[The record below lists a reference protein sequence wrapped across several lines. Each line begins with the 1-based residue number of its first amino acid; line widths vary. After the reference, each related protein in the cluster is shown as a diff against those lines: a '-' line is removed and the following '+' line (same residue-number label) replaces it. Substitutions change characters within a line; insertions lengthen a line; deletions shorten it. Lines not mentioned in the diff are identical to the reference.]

1 MPKSKSSAELRETV
15 GQLLIIGFDGT
26 EMSPKLETL
35 LREIQPA
42 GVILF
47 SRNIVSVQQTHT
59 LLQSCRGILPPSP
72 FLCVD
77 MEGGLVDRLKKA
89 LEPAPA
95 PAEVFA
101 SGDRKLFRKHGK
113 IIGEECRALGFNVDF
128 APVADLASPA
138 SHSVLAS
145 RVVSANAK
153 EVTRYVREFL
163 AGLKSAGVLGCGK
176 HFPGLGEGK
185 LDSHQ
190 YLPVIE
196 KSWKQLWAEDL
207 APYRALR
214 REFPFVMVAHAAYP
228 AVTHDSTPASLSRIW
243 IADILRKKI
252 GYKGLVISD
261 DLEMGGVSSALPGEQ
276 AAVAHIRAGGDICL
290 ICHKEQVIR
299 RACEALISEVE
310 CDSKFARQVSE
321 AAERIAKF
329 KKKTAALRRRVP
341 APTPQSVARL
351 TRQIWEFSEQVRL
364 EDFARQEQ
372 A

>member
-1 MPKSKSSAELRETV
+1 MSS
-15 GQLLIIGFDGT
+15 
-26 EMSPKLETL
+26 KLETML
-35 LREIQPA
+35 GDIQPA

-47 SRNIVSVQQTHT
+47 ARNIVSVQQTHE
-59 LLQSCRGILPPSP
+59 LLQACRRNLPPAP

-101 SGDRKLFRKHGK
+101 SGDRKLFRRHGK
-113 IIGEECRALGFNVDF
+113 IIGEECRAAGFNVDF
-128 APVADLASPA
+128 APVSDLAGAA
-138 SHSVLAS
+138 SRSVLGS
-145 RVVSANAK
+145 RAVSGNAK

-163 AGLKSAGVLGCGK
+163 LGLKSAGVLGCGK

-207 APYRALR
+207 VPYRTLR

-228 AVTHDSTPASLSRIW
+228 AVTHDSTPASISKMW
-243 IADILRKKI
+243 ITDILRKRI

-261 DLEMGGVSSALPGEQ
+261 DLEMGGVTSAVPVER
-276 AAVAHIRAGGDICL
+276 AAVAHIRAGGDMCL
-290 ICHKEQVIR
+290 ICHNESVIR
-299 RACEALISEVE
+299 LAQEAFIREAE
-310 CDSKFARQVSE
+310 RDPKFARQVKE
-321 AAERIAKF
+321 AAQRITKF
-329 KKKTAALRRRVP
+329 KKKATVLRR
-341 APTPQSVARL
+341 AGAMPTGQNIGRL

>member
-1 MPKSKSSAELRETV
+1 MPKRKSSAELGEAV
-15 GQLLIIGFDGT
+15 GQLLIIGFEGT
-26 EMSPKLETL
+26 EMSPKLDSV
-35 LREIQPA
+35 LRELQPA

-47 SRNIVSVQQTHT
+47 ARNIVSVQQTHQ
-59 LLQSCRGILPPSP
+59 LLQSCRGILPPLP

-113 IIGEECRALGFNVDF
+113 IIGEECRAAGFNVDF
-128 APVADLASPA
+128 APLADLASAA
-138 SHSVLAS
+138 SRPVLRS
-145 RVVSANAK
+145 RVVSAQAE
-153 EVTRYVREFL
+153 EVAQYVREFL
-163 AGLKSAGVLGCGK
+163 RGLKSAGVLGCGK

-196 KSWKQLWAEDL
+196 KPWKRLWTEDL
-207 APYRALR
+207 VPYRKLR
-214 REFPFVMVAHAAYP
+214 RELPFVMVAHAAYP
-228 AVTHDSTPASLSRIW
+228 AVTRDSIPASLSKIW
-243 IADILRKKI
+243 ITDILRKKI

-261 DLEMGGVSSALPGEQ
+261 DLEMGGVTGAAPVEQ

-290 ICHKEQVIR
+290 ICHKEDVIR
-299 RACEALISEVE
+299 RAYEALIYE
-310 CDSKFARQVSE
+310 CERDTKFARQVKE
-321 AAERIAKF
+321 ASQRMAKF
-329 KKKTAALRRRVP
+329 KKKTVALRRRVP
-341 APTPQSVARL
+341 APTPQGVQRL

-364 EDFARQEQ
+364 EDLARQEQ